1 MKKIVASILTG
12 MMILSMTACGT
23 ASSSDS
29 GAASSSTSTTTSTT
43 TSSNADSTSNAGDST
58 ESDVPANVNPVELMF
73 FPKTSGSYATIK
85 IDATKVTMDD
95 ESAWLGLVPAGKDY
109 VTELEAD
116 EVDVIWFSLEGGRE
130 DDSDPYVFACDFE
143 SVEDG
148 RYALVVATSD
158 DENVGYIAIQLEM
171 VKDGDS
177 LTFDYSNAQIKERP

>member
-12 MMILSMTACGT
+12 MMILSMTACGA

-29 GAASSSTSTTTSTT
+29 GAASSSTSTTSTSTAD
-43 TSSNADSTSNAGDST
+43 SSVDTADSTQ
-58 ESDVPANVNPVELMF
+58 EDVPANVNPVELMF